1 MSLIKELGKN
11 ARIATST
18 ISAAS
23 TKQKNDAL
31 SFIAKNINKDR
42 DEIIKANKIDLTNG
56 KNNNLTNA
64 LLDRLMLNNE
74 RIDGIITSLEQII
87 ALRDP
92 VGEIN
97 DLEYQASGIQVGKMR
112 VPLGV
117 VGIIYESRPN
127 VTIDAAALCLKSG
140 NATILRGGKEAINSN
155 LALHKNIAKGLDE
168 AGLDVGSV
176 QLLTDTARELVGELV
191 SSPEVVDVII
201 PRGGKGLVAAIS
213 DSAKVPVIKHLD
225 GICHTYLDKFADN
238 NKAIDIAYNAK
249 TRRYGVCNAT
259 ETLLIHQDFDKSATL
274 ELIEKYLQK
283 GVELRGCDKAK
294 TLHSA
299 IKDVSEDDWST
310 EYLDAILSIKIVSSL
325 DDAINHINT
334 YSSGHTESIVSQDF
348 SRVREFLT
356 KVDSSSIMANASTA
370 FADGFEYGLGA
381 EIGISTDKFHV
392 RGPVGLEGL
401 TSQKYIVLGDGHT
414 RP

>member
-56 KNNNLTNA
+56 KNNNLTDA